1 MDGSLLRIRAISKT
15 FPGVKALSGVDLD
28 VTAARVHALIGK
40 NGAGK
45 STLIKILGGVHRPDS
60 GDIEIAGQ
68 PVQFSSPSDA
78 QAKGVA
84 IVHQELSLVPGLSV
98 AENILLGRWT
108 EGRGWI
114 SWAEMNRRAR
124 ESLAELDAD
133 IAPEAVVST
142 LSIAQRQIVEIAK
155 ALSQK
160 PRILVLDEPTSALS
174 EPDAERLLDL
184 IRRLAAQQIGIV
196 YISHR
201 LGEIEAIANEI
212 TVLRDGRT
220 VAHGPAS
227 QFDRVAIVSHMLGTG
242 TELKRDL
249 RPVRPE
255 IAMEVDGLEY
265 EGAAEPMSFTLHRGE
280 ILGIAGLMGAGRTEL
295 LRALFGADPIRAGR
309 IVVDGKTITRPN
321 PRRMRSAGM
330 AFLPEDRKGQALVLG
345 LSVADNMA
353 LTVLG
358 KLRRGLFIDA
368 ARHRSIVDQQFRD
381 LHIAAANPN
390 VPVGTL
396 SGGNQQKVVL
406 GKWLATSPKV
416 LLLDEPTRGVDVGA
430 KAQIFKIL
438 EDLAAEGLAIIL
450 VSSEIEEVLTMSHRI
465 LTMARGRIVSD
476 RPAHQSDMADI
487 MLSATA

>member
-1 MDGSLLRIRAISKT
+1 MDGSLLRMRAISKT

-28 VTAARVHALIGK
+28 VTASRVHALIGK

-60 GDIEIAGQ
+60 GEIEITGE
-68 PVQFSSPSDA
+68 PVHFSSPSDA

-84 IVHQELSLVPGLSV
+84 IVHQELSLVPGLTV
-98 AENILLGRWT
+98 AENILLGRWN
-108 EGRGWI
+108 GWVDW
-114 SWAEMNRRAR
+114 SEMNRRAR

-133 IAPEAVVST
+133 IPAEAVVSQ

-155 ALSQK
+155 ALAQK

-174 EPDAERLLDL
+174 EPDAERLLTL

-201 LGEIEAIANEI
+201 LGEVEAIADEI

-220 VAHGPAS
+220 VASGPAS
-227 QFDRVAIVSHMLGTG
+227 EFDRVAIVSHMLGAG
-242 TELKRDL
+242 ADLKRDP
-249 RPVRPE
+249 RPAGSE
-255 IAMEVDGLEY
+255 IAMRVENLDY
-265 EGAAEPMSFTLHRGE
+265 DGAAEPVSFTLHRGE

-295 LRALFGADPIRAGR
+295 LRALFGADPVRGGHIVLNGETIR
-309 IVVDGKTITRPN
+309 KPN
-321 PRRMRSAGM
+321 PRRMRAAGM

-353 LTVLG
+353 LTMLG
-358 KLRRGLFIDA
+358 KLRRGLFIDP
-368 ARHRSIVDQQFRD
+368 ARHRDMVDAQFRD
-381 LHIAAANPN
+381 LHIAAANPD

-406 GKWLATSPKV
+406 GKWLATSPRV

-438 EDLAAEGLAIIL
+438 EQLAAEGLAIIL

-487 MLSATA
+487 MLSATG